1 MKQEAR
7 DELYHQWRVF
17 RIRYTTCDLTK
28 DQDKLVTLKGT
39 LDMVGNVLQDKLV
52 AGLWKNRFSRD
63 L

>member
-1 MKQEAR
+1 MAR
-7 DELYHQWRVF
+7 VSDSLYHMRPH
-17 RIRYTTCDLTK
+17 K
-28 DQDKLVTLKGT
+28 DQDKLVALKGT